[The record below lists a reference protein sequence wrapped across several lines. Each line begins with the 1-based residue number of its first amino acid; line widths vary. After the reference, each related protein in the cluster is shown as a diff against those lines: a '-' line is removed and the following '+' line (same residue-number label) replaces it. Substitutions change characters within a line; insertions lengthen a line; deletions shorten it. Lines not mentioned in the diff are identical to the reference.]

1 MPPYIYYIFS
11 GNVTGE
17 EPKSMVAKISG
28 IYSRRVSIFWRFI
41 FYAFMG
47 GNTDEVI
54 TKREADFF
62 QRIVPLTKG
71 SNLRTPKV
79 YFVGK
84 F

>member
-1 MPPYIYYIFS
+1 
-11 GNVTGE
+11 
-17 EPKSMVAKISG
+17 
-28 IYSRRVSIFWRFI
+28 
-41 FYAFMG
+41 MG